1 MPHAMTHAI
10 EVEGLTRSFA
20 SAAAKGA
27 ASIRALDGLSF
38 TVEAGEVF
46 GVLGHNGAGKTT
58 LVRVING
65 ILTPTSGSAHVLGL
79 DAATQ
84 GSEVRRQTGVLT
96 ETPSLYERLTARD
109 NLKLFAALYE
119 VPNPEQR
126 VAEMLSLFNLTD
138 RANDRAGGF
147 SKGMKQRLA
156 LARALVHDPQI
167 LFLDEPTAAL
177 DPEAARTVT
186 TLIETLS
193 RESGR
198 TVFLA
203 THNLDEAQRLC
214 TRVAILSHGKLLALG
229 TTAELG
235 RQLWS
240 ALWLDFDLRAALSE
254 AEILHIKQTAGVNSL
269 QTGNTTLAVQ
279 VADEARIPAVIAAVA
294 ASGAQVMRVNPRQH
308 SLEDIYFELQR
319 RAGESS

>member
-1 MPHAMTHAI
+1 MPPAI
-10 EVEGLTRSFA
+10 AVEQLTRTFA
-20 SAAAKGA
+20 SAV
-27 ASIRALDGLSF
+27 STVHALDGLTFS
-38 TVEAGEVF
+38 VESGEVF

-65 ILTPTSGSAHVLGL
+65 ILAPTSGSARVMGM
-79 DAATQ
+79 DATTQ
-84 GSEVRRQTGVLT
+84 GSEVRKKTGVLT

-109 NLKLFAALYE
+109 NLTLFATLYG

-126 VAEMLSLFNLTD
+126 VAAMLDLFNLTD

-177 DPEAARTVT
+177 DPEAARAVT
-186 TLIETLS
+186 TLIESLS
-193 RESGR
+193 REGGR

-214 TRVAILSHGKLLALG
+214 TRVAILSRGKLLALG

-235 RQLWS
+235 KQIWG
-240 ALWLDFDLRAALSE
+240 ALWLDFELRAPLTSAERAAIQSTPNIISVQSE
-254 AEILHIKQTAGVNSL
+254 
-269 QTGNTTLAVQ
+269 NTTLAVQ
-279 VADEARIPAVIAAVA
+279 LADESATSPVIAAVA
-294 ASGAQVMRVNPRQH
+294 ASGAQIFRVNPRQP

-319 RAGESS
+319 RTE